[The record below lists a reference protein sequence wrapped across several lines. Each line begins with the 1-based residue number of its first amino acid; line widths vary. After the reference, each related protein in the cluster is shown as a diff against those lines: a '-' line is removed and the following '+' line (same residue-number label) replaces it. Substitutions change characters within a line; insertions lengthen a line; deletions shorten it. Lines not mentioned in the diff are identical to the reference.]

1 MGIGTWPLVALSG
14 LDTFLRYV
22 EMVGLYTAFMRF
34 SSLTQAGT
42 DFTLLT
48 SVNLLMYMLGSM
60 IAGTMASGLGY
71 GPVFALAA
79 LLSALTGWLA
89 ITRLPDPVTTPPV
102 PIPATQEYPA

>member
-14 LDTFLRYV
+14 LDTFFRYV

-48 SVNLLMYMLGSM
+48 NFNLLMHMLGSM
-60 IAGTMASGLGY
+60 IAGTLASALGY
-71 GPVFALAA
+71 GPVFALAVI
-79 LLSALTGWLA
+79 LSAFTGWLA
-89 ITRLPDPVTTPPV
+89 ISRLPVAVRQPPS
-102 PIPATQEYPA
+102 PSRRAEEHPA